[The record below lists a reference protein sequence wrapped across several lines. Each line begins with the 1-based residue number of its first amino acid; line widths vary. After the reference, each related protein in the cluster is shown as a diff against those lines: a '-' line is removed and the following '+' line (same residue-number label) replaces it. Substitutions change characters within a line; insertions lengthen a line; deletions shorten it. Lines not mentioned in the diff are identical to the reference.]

1 MRTVLTVGVE
11 CEHAMALRA
20 RLQIAY
26 ERTAVARLNLRIAS
40 MLGNSPHP
48 FDVQDLAEAQL
59 EGRILRAAIAAEAT
73 R

>member
-1 MRTVLTVGVE
+1 VRTVVTLGVE
-11 CEHAMALRA
+11 RAHAMPLRA

-26 ERTAVARLNLRIAS
+26 ERTAVARLNLRIAA
-40 MLGNSPHP
+40 MIGNSPHP

-59 EGRILRAAIAAEAT
+59 EGRICRAAIAAEAT